1 MSTVDDVATTA
12 ATQARPEVPAAV
24 ERVRGLVEPAMRAA
38 VESIPDQ
45 RMRLIAAYQLGWC
58 DAEGQPTRAGGKA
71 IRPTLAVL
79 AAEAV
84 GGESAAGVPVAAAV
98 ELVHNFSLLHDDI
111 MDRDV
116 ERRHRPTGWVAF
128 GEGQAILAGNAM
140 LAAAI
145 EIVLRDSPHAER
157 VLPELLST
165 VQLLIGGQSEDLA
178 LEQRDDATVAEVLA
192 MEAGKTGALIAGS
205 LAGGALAA
213 GADADA
219 VARLAEAGR
228 QLGQAFQLVDDLLGI
243 VGDPAVTGKSA
254 SSDVRAGKRSAPVV
268 AALRS
273 QTSAGADLAALL
285 ADGPPESDEDV
296 ARAVELIV
304 AAGGVQWA
312 ADDAQRLLD
321 SALTELEAAVG
332 ADGGAVAELQEM
344 ARFLVHRVW

>member
-1 MSTVDDVATTA
+1 MSTVGDVATTA
-12 ATQARPEVPAAV
+12 ATQARPDVPAAV
-24 ERVRGLVEPAMRAA
+24 ERVRGLVEPAMRTAI
-38 VESIPDQ
+38 ELIPDEH
-45 RMRLIAAYQLGWC
+45 MRLIAAYQLGWC
-58 DAEGQPTRAGGKA
+58 DADGQPTRAGGKA

-84 GGESAAGVPVAAAV
+84 GGAAADGVPVAAAV

-145 EIVLRDSPHAER
+145 DIVLRDSPRAER

-178 LEQRDDATVAEVLA
+178 LEQRDDATVAEVLT
-192 MEAGKTGALIAGS
+192 MEAGKTGALIAGA
-205 LAGGALAA
+205 LAAGALAA
-213 GADADA
+213 GATDGT
-219 VARLAEAGR
+219 VAGLAEAGR
-228 QLGQAFQLVDDLLGI
+228 QLGQAFQLVDDLLGV

-273 QTSAGADLAALL
+273 GTPAGAELSALL
-285 ADGPPESDEDV
+285 AAGPPESDEDV

-312 ADDAQRLLD
+312 ADEAQRRLD
-321 SALTELEAAVG
+321 AALAELAAAVG
-332 ADGGAVAELQEM
+332 VDGEPVAELQEM
-344 ARFLVHRVW
+344 AHFLVHRVW